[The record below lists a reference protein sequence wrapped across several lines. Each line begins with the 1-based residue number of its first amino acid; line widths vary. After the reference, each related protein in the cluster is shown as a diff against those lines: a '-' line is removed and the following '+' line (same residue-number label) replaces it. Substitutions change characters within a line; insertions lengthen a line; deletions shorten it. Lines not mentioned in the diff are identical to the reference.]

1 MRCCQCVILQF
12 TMPPLRDTMSK
23 VRIHWV
29 TGMCTTTG
37 VPGPRATLPPHSDP
51 HTLTR
56 PPSLTPS
63 PSHLGLVKRIVELG
77 EQIRHSPQSL
87 HDMKFRPNAKSE
99 TAVARYASE
108 RAETGSRRRG
118 LQRSIGRS
126 ERGPDGSNPGRPA
139 GESNPIAWPKPE
151 ARHRSRAS
159 WKMHA
164 RIDSRQ
170 Q

>member
-1 MRCCQCVILQF
+1 MCYTTVYHAPYAIQCQKYAYIGSLGCVL
-12 TMPPLRDTMSK
+12 PPACPDR
-23 VRIHWV
+23 V
-29 TGMCTTTG
+29 
-37 VPGPRATLPPHSDP
+37 PPHSDP

-77 EQIRHSPQSL
+77 EKIRHSPQSL